1 MGVERNWLGPAEWAV
16 VTKYLG
22 PPGFFLRLEDSG
34 EEAFMVLTELADDPV
49 CCNEEYWPALGERM
63 RVRRFPDVPGRDEIR
78 VTGKASL
85 IGGLTRGYPTKELG
99 PPVGLGPVELGQ
111 VVEHRDRDVLVR
123 LEESNRIGV
132 LAEQALLFES
142 ARRVH
147 EHFPAY
153 DVDDRFRKYWPA
165 VGKRL
170 QVRRLGVWPGGE
182 IRLAHYENFLSIPTL
197 PLPKF
202 FRSRANRAQDGI
214 IDYTRTLEPR
224 VVERVRAVA
233 DAVSLRDWERAGE
246 LTSGNRLDWA
256 QIDAFMTTYAWRPYT
271 AVPDEFTRD
280 MFAAPLDA
288 GGDWI
293 DCLLWT
299 ERERPSDV
307 EISLTVAPDPHAP
320 GGLRAG
326 ITRMRAVGFRYPGR
340 CDQRPRPAV
349 PAWTTL
355 I

>member
-99 PPVGLGPVELGQ
+99 PPAGLGPVELGQ

-182 IRLAHYENFLSIPTL
+182 IRLAHYESF
-197 PLPKF
+197 
-202 FRSRANRAQDGI
+202 
-214 IDYTRTLEPR
+214 
-224 VVERVRAVA
+224 
-233 DAVSLRDWERAGE
+233 
-246 LTSGNRLDWA
+246 
-256 QIDAFMTTYAWRPYT
+256 
-271 AVPDEFTRD
+271 
-280 MFAAPLDA
+280 
-288 GGDWI
+288 
-293 DCLLWT
+293 
-299 ERERPSDV
+299 
-307 EISLTVAPDPHAP
+307 
-320 GGLRAG
+320 
-326 ITRMRAVGFRYPGR
+326 
-340 CDQRPRPAV
+340 
-349 PAWTTL
+349 
-355 I
+355 

>member
-307 EISLTVAPDPHAP
+307 EISLKITPDPGAPDN
-320 GGLRAG
+320 LRASL
-326 ITRMRAVGFRYPGR
+326 TRMRAVGFRYPGR
-340 CDQRPRPAV
+340 YEQRPRPTG
-349 PAWTTL
+349 PAWTTP
-355 I
+355 